1 VREATPAR
9 RDDARPTGV
18 VDTLSAGYGIVN
30 RRPWIVLIPI
40 LFDLA
45 LWFGPQVSVSP
56 LVGRALA
63 GSGVER
69 GFGADDEQAAA
80 TARQAVLSAV
90 DEVNLL
96 ALATPS
102 WISVPSI
109 TPLIGGQGTLRFV
122 DSWATAFGL
131 VAGSLAVGVLVGCIY
146 RSIIAQQVRDAAI
159 VAREL
164 PRQTA
169 EGWPRLVGLVILLG
183 VAALLVSIPL
193 GLVLAAATLVARE
206 LASLGVALVM
216 TLVIWGQFYFLFAP
230 DAIFVSRVG
239 PLAAVRRSVAV
250 VRAHFWAAVRIA
262 VLTTIIL
269 LGMGQVWLALA
280 RQAPWGWGPAL
291 GILGNAYIASGLVAA
306 SMIFYRERDALVA
319 ERRPVALANEL

>member
-30 RRPWIVLIPI
+30 RRPWIILIPI

-63 GSGVER
+63 GSSIER
-69 GFGADDEQAAA
+69 GFGAGDEQAAA
-80 TARQAVLSAV
+80 ARQAVLSAV

-109 TPLIGGQGTLRFV
+109 TPLIGGQGPLRFV

-131 VAGSLAVGVLVGCIY
+131 ATGSLAVGVLVGCIY

-159 VAREL
+159 AAREL

-169 EGWPRLVGLVILLG
+169 EGWPRLLGLVMLLG
-183 VAALLVSIPL
+183 VAALLVGIPL
-193 GLVLAAATLVARE
+193 GLALAAATLVARE

-216 TLVIWGQFYFLFAP
+216 TLLIWGQFYFLFAP

-239 PLAAVRRSVAV
+239 PVAAVRRSVAV
-250 VRAHFWAAVRIA
+250 VRAHFWGVVRIA

-280 RQAPWGWGPAL
+280 RQAPWGWGPVL